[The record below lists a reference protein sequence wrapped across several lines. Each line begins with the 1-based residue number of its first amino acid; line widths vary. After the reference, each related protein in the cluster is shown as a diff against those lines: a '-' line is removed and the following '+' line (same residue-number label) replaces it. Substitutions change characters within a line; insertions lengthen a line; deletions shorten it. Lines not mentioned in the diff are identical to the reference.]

1 MLGWDRELQDKY
13 TVAVKNRF
21 MVLSDGVQDET
32 ATDKYGRFT
41 KAISDTTEELVPQV
55 TRSSRLDPS
64 QDSRVMQSRE
74 TVTEA
79 YRSYHQNPDVNNRQ
93 NVKIAK
99 EQLDQTYMAV
109 HEELLTNKVAA
120 VEAAAIQAKHRQSWV
135 LINDICGKRKAG
147 CGLIKGDSNEDKVK
161 VWENHFRNLLG
172 EAPLVDEHTIPER
185 ETDLN
190 ISTEPFSRAE
200 LFQAKKLIKENKACG
215 DDGIPPEV
223 VRRCNLDDIILDFC
237 NNTLMHKHKPEQW
250 SILNIVPVP
259 KKGDLTNPN
268 NYRGIA
274 LSSIVAKTLNRMI
287 LNRIRPEVE
296 KILRINQ
303 NGFRPGRS
311 TTSHILTLRRVIEGV
326 KARNLTAVMTF
337 VDFKK
342 AFDTVHRGTMMAI
355 LRAYGI
361 PSVIVDVI
369 RLLYTGTKAKVVT
382 PDGQTD
388 IFDILAGVLQGNTL
402 APYLFVI
409 VIDYCMNEA
418 IGDDEAA
425 LGLTLVPAKSR
436 RVKPVS
442 IVDAEFADDIALLS
456 NDIRQAD
463 ELLKRVERSAKKVG
477 LHMNESKTKVLGVN
491 IDTSG
496 KITTDA
502 GNTLETVE
510 DFVYLGAWVESTEHD
525 IKVGKAKA
533 WAAYHKLKTIW
544 KSKLSDC
551 LKRRLFIATVES
563 VLLYGSE
570 TWTLDKRLEK
580 GLDGCYTR
588 MLRMAMNV
596 NWRDHMTNK
605 ELYGKFPQVTAK
617 IRQRRLKLAGHCQRH
632 PELLAQKLILWEP
645 TQGYSRKGRKK
656 YSFIEG
662 LRDDTGLR
670 DVKEIRT
677 MMENRELWGDLSNDV
692 WEIKHPP

>member
-1 MLGWDRELQDKY
+1 M
-13 TVAVKNRF
+13 
-21 MVLSDGVQDET
+21 
-32 ATDKYGRFT
+32 
-41 KAISDTTEELVPQV
+41 
-55 TRSSRLDPS
+55 
-64 QDSRVMQSRE
+64 
-74 TVTEA
+74 
-79 YRSYHQNPDVNNRQ
+79 
-93 NVKIAK
+93 
-99 EQLDQTYMAV
+99 
-109 HEELLTNKVAA
+109 
-120 VEAAAIQAKHRQSWV
+120 
-135 LINDICGKRKAG
+135 
-147 CGLIKGDSNEDKVK
+147 
-161 VWENHFRNLLG
+161 
-172 EAPLVDEHTIPER
+172 
-185 ETDLN
+185 
-190 ISTEPFSRAE
+190 
-200 LFQAKKLIKENKACG
+200 
-215 DDGIPPEV
+215 
-223 VRRCNLDDIILDFC
+223 
-237 NNTLMHKHKPEQW
+237 
-250 SILNIVPVP
+250 P

-268 NYRGIA
+268 NYIGIA

-287 LNRIRPEVE
+287 LNRIRPAVE

-311 TTSHILTLRRVIEGV
+311 TSSHILTLRT
-326 KARNLTAVMTF
+326 RNLTAVMTF

-382 PDGQTD
+382 SDGQTD
-388 IFDILAGVLQGNTL
+388 LFDILAGVLQGDTL

-510 DFVYLGAWVESTEHD
+510 DFV
-525 IKVGKAKA
+525 
-533 WAAYHKLKTIW
+533 
-544 KSKLSDC
+544 
-551 LKRRLFIATVES
+551 
-563 VLLYGSE
+563 
-570 TWTLDKRLEK
+570 
-580 GLDGCYTR
+580 
-588 MLRMAMNV
+588 
-596 NWRDHMTNK
+596 
-605 ELYGKFPQVTAK
+605 
-617 IRQRRLKLAGHCQRH
+617 
-632 PELLAQKLILWEP
+632 
-645 TQGYSRKGRKK
+645 
-656 YSFIEG
+656 
-662 LRDDTGLR
+662 
-670 DVKEIRT
+670 
-677 MMENRELWGDLSNDV
+677 
-692 WEIKHPP
+692 

>member
-1 MLGWDRELQDKY
+1 M
-13 TVAVKNRF
+13 
-21 MVLSDGVQDET
+21 
-32 ATDKYGRFT
+32 
-41 KAISDTTEELVPQV
+41 
-55 TRSSRLDPS
+55 
-64 QDSRVMQSRE
+64 
-74 TVTEA
+74 
-79 YRSYHQNPDVNNRQ
+79 
-93 NVKIAK
+93 
-99 EQLDQTYMAV
+99 
-109 HEELLTNKVAA
+109 
-120 VEAAAIQAKHRQSWV
+120 
-135 LINDICGKRKAG
+135 
-147 CGLIKGDSNEDKVK
+147 
-161 VWENHFRNLLG
+161 
-172 EAPLVDEHTIPER
+172 
-185 ETDLN
+185 
-190 ISTEPFSRAE
+190 
-200 LFQAKKLIKENKACG
+200 
-215 DDGIPPEV
+215 
-223 VRRCNLDDIILDFC
+223 
-237 NNTLMHKHKPEQW
+237 
-250 SILNIVPVP
+250 
-259 KKGDLTNPN
+259 
-268 NYRGIA
+268 
-274 LSSIVAKTLNRMI
+274 
-287 LNRIRPEVE
+287 
-296 KILRINQ
+296 
-303 NGFRPGRS
+303 
-311 TTSHILTLRRVIEGV
+311 
-326 KARNLTAVMTF
+326 
-337 VDFKK
+337 
-342 AFDTVHRGTMMAI
+342 
-355 LRAYGI
+355 
-361 PSVIVDVI
+361 
-369 RLLYTGTKAKVVT
+369 
-382 PDGQTD
+382 
-388 IFDILAGVLQGNTL
+388 
-402 APYLFVI
+402 
-409 VIDYCMNEA
+409 
-418 IGDDEAA
+418 
-425 LGLTLVPAKSR
+425 
-436 RVKPVS
+436 VKPVS

-525 IKVGKAKA
+525 IKVRKAKA
-533 WAAYHKLKTIW
+533 WAACHKLKTIW

-677 MMENRELWGDLSNDV
+677 MMENRELWRDLSNDV
-692 WEIKHPP
+692 REIKHPP